1 MSIKLLFE
9 VLKEEILSSKSLLFV
24 ILLSLIFVIA
34 SITIINIQSFIS
46 LFSNNYSI
54 FSKLYIFLVILLGTF
69 SATSKIDIIL
79 VIIMGVLFGI
89 NMTLII
95 NKFSALKKRGNL
107 RLMAG
112 TGIISVF
119 AAGCASCGL
128 SFASL
133 IGISAVLAILPFG
146 GVEIYM
152 LAIGIL
158 LLSIYFNVK
167 QIIKVCKIN

>member
-1 MSIKLLFE
+1 MSFRLLFK
-9 VLKEEILSSKSLLFV
+9 VLKEE
-24 ILLSLIFVIA
+24 LLSLKSILLVIFLSLVFIA
-34 SITIINIQSFIS
+34 ISISLINIQSFIS
-46 LFSNNYSI
+46 LFANSYS
-54 FSKLYIFLVILLGTF
+54 FSSKLDIFIAIFLGTF
-69 SATSKIDIIL
+69 TATSIADITL
-79 VIIMGVLFGI
+79 VAIMGILFGV

-95 NKFSALKKRGNL
+95 NKFWVLKRRGNL

-146 GVEIYM
+146 GIEIYI

-158 LLSIYFNVK
+158 LLSIYFNAR